1 MCMGPQCGMLDFTVS
16 EMIIKMS
23 FGSPCVVYRIPIG
36 ITEPVISVFLSKVLL
51 LASGEGVYGECCLC
65 PMLTFFP
72 DLSIKTKAPG

>member
-23 FGSPCVVYRIPIG
+23 FGSPCVVYRIPIA
-36 ITEPVISVFLSKVLL
+36 PVPFLSKVLL

-72 DLSIKTKAPG
+72 D